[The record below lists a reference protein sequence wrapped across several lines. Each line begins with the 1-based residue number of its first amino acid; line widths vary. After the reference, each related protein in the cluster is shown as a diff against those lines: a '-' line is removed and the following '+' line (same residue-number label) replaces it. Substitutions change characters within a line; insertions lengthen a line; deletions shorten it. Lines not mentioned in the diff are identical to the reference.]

1 MKEIEIATENQSV
14 FASKLIQFLLVLI
27 GFKSRMGR
35 NIAKDK
41 YRKKPARLPK
51 SILKN
56 NTVEVSEI
64 AGKKV
69 WTFSPKKAQSDS
81 VILFLH
87 GGAYYAN
94 ISFLH
99 WRFLKQL
106 LMHTS
111 AKIIVPDYPLAPQ
124 FTAKDTY
131 LFLDEVYEKLIKQNP
146 SKKIVLMGDSA
157 GGGLA
162 LGYAQKI
169 RNEKILQP
177 TQIVLFSP
185 WLDVSMSNPE
195 IEIHDKAD
203 KVLNLNGLKEAGK
216 NYAGS
221 LGFFDY
227 RVSPLYGELQNLGQI
242 TIFVGTKELL
252 IADARRFRQI
262 VKENNIEINYF
273 EYNMMFH
280 DWILVPCLKA
290 TKNVIK
296 TTTHLLY
303 HNQ

>member
-1 MKEIEIATENQSV
+1 MKKIEIATENQSV

-27 GFKSRMGR
+27 GFKGRMGR

-41 YRKKPARLPK
+41 YRKKPAKIPK

-94 ISFLH
+94 ITFLH

-106 LMHTS
+106 LKHTS

-131 LFLDEVYEKLIKQNP
+131 LFIDEVYEKIIKENP
-146 SKKIVLMGDSA
+146 SKKIALMGDSA

-162 LGYAQKI
+162 LGFAQKI

-177 TQIVLFSP
+177 KQIVLFSP

-195 IEIHDKAD
+195 IKIHDKAD
-203 KVLNLNGLKEAGK
+203 KVLNLKGLIEAGK
-216 NYAGS
+216 NYAGNLS
-221 LGFFDY
+221 VLDY

-242 TIFVGTKELL
+242 SIFVGTKELL
-252 IADARRFRQI
+252 IADAQRFRQI
-262 VKENNIEINYF
+262 AKENNIEINYF
-273 EYNMMFH
+273 EYNEMFH

-296 TTTHLLY
+296 TTAHLL
-303 HNQ
+303 HQNQ